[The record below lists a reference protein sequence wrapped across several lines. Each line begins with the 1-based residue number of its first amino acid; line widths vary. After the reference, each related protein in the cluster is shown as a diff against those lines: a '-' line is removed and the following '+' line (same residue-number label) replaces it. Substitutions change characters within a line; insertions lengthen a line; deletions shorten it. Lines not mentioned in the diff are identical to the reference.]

1 MAIAVAF
8 TPSDRKFLAGIVHQV
23 WRACRVYVTVAI
35 ERSPGDA
42 RPAFDELGK
51 WAVAQRRELN
61 PRTGVAP
68 LLSLPAQRAGREL
81 LDDVETISRRVVEL
95 VAALEISPLSADQ
108 VEEETLGIIEGVL
121 RWMNLMASQ
130 LGITR
135 NLRIHPL

>member
-95 VAALEISPLSADQ
+95 VAALETSPLSADQ